1 VIVIALKV
9 FTVQL
14 KMEYAVVRLIKPKV
28 VVIVVKDIIGMGMN
42 VDDYISI

>member
-14 KMEYAVVRLIKPKV
+14 KMEYAVVRLINQKV
-28 VVIVVKDIIGMGMN
+28 VVIVVKAIIGKGMN